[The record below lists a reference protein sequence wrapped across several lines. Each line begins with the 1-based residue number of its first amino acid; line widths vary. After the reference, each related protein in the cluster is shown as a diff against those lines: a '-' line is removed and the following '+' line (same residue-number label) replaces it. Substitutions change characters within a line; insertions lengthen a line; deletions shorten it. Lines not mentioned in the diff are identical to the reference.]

1 MPLRSSAAPQSDEKA
16 LTVKTNVVK
25 RLVKEVAHYREETK
39 ENEARVEKMKSD
51 GKDPYDVKKATEVLE
66 ETRMMVPDA
75 TRRLND
81 ALDDLEVLF
90 ENVGDSLQES
100 ASFAQAKA
108 YLKDRESLVA
118 S

>member
-1 MPLRSSAAPQSDEKA
+1 MPLRKTEQSDEKQLA
-16 LTVKTNVVK
+16 VKTNVVK
-25 RLVKEVAHYREETK
+25 RLVKEVAHYRQETK
-39 ENEARVEKMKSD
+39 ENEDRVSQMERD
-51 GKDPYDVKKATEVLE
+51 GKDKYDLKKAAEVLE

-90 ENVGDSLQES
+90 ENVGDEALRDS
-100 ASFAQAKA
+100 ANFAQAKA
-108 YLKDRESLVA
+108 FLKDRETLVSA